1 MAVYKVPR
9 SAFLKLWHK
18 HHVEGGSIHDLV
30 QEVSASYDGVQEPIT
45 KGKNAGQKPVFT
57 VAKAKAKCDS
67 IIKFAEDNKKPV
79 PKRLPGHEKLSAALD
94 DFDW

>member
-9 SAFLKLWHK
+9 SAFLKLWHT
-18 HHVEGGSIHDLV
+18 HHVGGGSIQDLV
-30 QEVSASYDGVQEPIT
+30 NDVSASYDSVQEPIA
-45 KGKNAGQKPVFT
+45 KGKKAGQKPVFT

-67 IIKFAEDNKKPV
+67 IIKFAEDNNKPV
-79 PKRLPGHEKLSAALD
+79 PKRLPGHEKLGAALD